1 MVRWLAALAVL
12 GMAFV
17 LGASLDAGAAPAAR
31 AADPSRAIV
40 KLYVT
45 TVARDVTA
53 PWRPGWNHGV
63 TGSGAVIADGLVLTA
78 AHVVDDATFVQV
90 RPNGTARKFRGR
102 VAFVSH
108 VADLALVEVDDPAF
122 RAGIAPLGLGE
133 LPAVRDR
140 VAAYGFPNGGETLS
154 ITEGVVA
161 RAEHWTYVH
170 SGQGLLAVQMDAA
183 IAPGSSG
190 GPLVGD
196 GRIVGVAMQGFKD
209 STIGSAVPAPLVRQ
223 FLDDVA
229 DGRLDGVPELGLGW
243 QSLENPALRASLRV
257 PAGETGVLLSR
268 VSASPAGRVLRTGD
282 VLLSLDGRRI
292 ADDGTVELRGAER
305 ADFRHVVDLRQVGT
319 STRVRYL
326 RDGVVGEGEVVLGRA
341 RGAGDLVPRVFDRG
355 ADYYVFGGLA
365 FLALTRNVLDW
376 AREWA
381 PPRVA
386 AAAGGEPRSA
396 GEEVVILADILTSEL
411 NSGYEAQRW
420 EIVEA
425 VDGEPV
431 LDLARLA
438 RRVERKD
445 GAAHVVFS
453 LRGGSRVTIDR
464 ARAVA
469 SSAELLARYE
479 IAADRSPRLRA
490 LAGESAPAVVADASG
505 GAR

>member
-1 MVRWLAALAVL
+1 
-12 GMAFV
+12 
-17 LGASLDAGAAPAAR
+17 
-31 AADPSRAIV
+31 
-40 KLYVT
+40 
-45 TVARDVTA
+45 
-53 PWRPGWNHGV
+53 
-63 TGSGAVIADGLVLTA
+63 
-78 AHVVDDATFVQV
+78 
-90 RPNGTARKFRGR
+90 
-102 VAFVSH
+102 
-108 VADLALVEVDDPAF
+108 
-122 RAGIAPLGLGE
+122 
-133 LPAVRDR
+133 
-140 VAAYGFPNGGETLS
+140 
-154 ITEGVVA
+154 
-161 RAEHWTYVH
+161 
-170 SGQGLLAVQMDAA
+170 MDAA

-190 GPLVGD
+190 GPVVGD

-326 RDGVVGEGEVVLGRA
+326 RDGVVGEVVLGRA
-341 RGAGDLVPRVFDRG
+341 RGEGDLVPRVFDRG

-365 FLALTRNVLDW
+365 FVALTRNVLDW

-381 PPRVA
+381 PPSVA
-386 AAAGGEPRSA
+386 AAAGGEARSP

-479 IAADRSPRLRA
+479 VTADRSPRLRA

-505 GAR
+505 RAR

>member
-1 MVRWLAALAVL
+1 MKQVLAAGAIVLGAWAWAWAPGAEAAGADPALAV
-12 GMAFV
+12 
-17 LGASLDAGAAPAAR
+17 
-31 AADPSRAIV
+31 V

-45 TVARDVTA
+45 AIGRNVGS
-53 PWRPGWNHGV
+53 PWRPGWSYGA
-63 TGSGAVIADGLVLTA
+63 TGSGAVIAGGRILTA
-78 AHVVDDATFVQV
+78 AHVVDDQTFVQV
-90 RPNGTARKFRGR
+90 RRSGTARKAKAR
-102 VAFVSH
+102 VLFVSH
-108 VADLALVEVDDPAF
+108 VADLALLAVDEPGFLD
-122 RAGIAPLGLGE
+122 GVVPLEIGE
-133 LPAVRDR
+133 LPRVRDA

-190 GPLVGD
+190 GPVVGD

-268 VSASPAGRVLRTGD
+268 VSRSPAGGVLRAGD
-282 VLLSLDGRRI
+282 VLLGLDGRRI
-292 ADDGTVELRGAER
+292 ADDGTVELRAAER
-305 ADFRHVVDLRQVGT
+305 ADFRHVVDLRQIGTRVG
-319 STRVRYL
+319 VRYL
-326 RDGVVGEGEVVLGRA
+326 RDGVVREGEIVLGRA
-341 RGAGDLVPRVFDRG
+341 RGEGDLVPRVFDRG
-355 ADYYVFGGLA
+355 ADYYLFGGLA
-365 FLALTRNVLDW
+365 FVALTRNVLDW

-386 AAAGGEPRSA
+386 AAAGAEPRA
-396 GEEVVILADILTSEL
+396 PGEEVVILADILASEL
-411 NSGYEAQRW
+411 NSGYEAQCW
-420 EIVEA
+420 EIVDA

-431 LDLARLA
+431 FDLAGLV
-438 RRVERKD
+438 RRVERED

-469 SSAELLARYE
+469 SAAELLARYE

-490 LAGESAPAVVADASG
+490 LGARGQSPLVADASG
-505 GAR
+505 GPR